1 MTVKLIF
8 SDEVQVARQSGMP
21 LVALESTLISHG
33 LPHPANIE
41 VAGEAETAVR
51 RSGAVPATTAVIDG
65 LPHVGLDAD
74 IMARLATASGVEKL
88 SRRNLPAAP
97 RRRMSAARFWPCIR

>member
-51 RSGAVPATTAVIDG
+51 RSGAVPATTAVIAACG
-65 LPHVGLDAD
+65 KFASQ
-74 IMARLATASGVEKL
+74 ITASAVSCKAGPSSDAVTA
-88 SRRNLPAAP
+88 S
-97 RRRMSAARFWPCIR
+97 